1 MTWRASV
8 GFSSRNSA
16 RPLFTAACTKPS
28 TGGLPSLVL
37 VWPSNCG
44 SWTFTEMI
52 AVRPSRTSS
61 PWRFS
66 SFSLR
71 RPFERGVGVERAGE
85 RRAEAGEVG
94 AALVRV
100 DVVGEREQVLLVGV
114 VPLHRD
120 LDVADLAPQFLQ
132 VDDLLVDRV
141 LGALRVDVLDEV
153 DDAAVVLEAGL
164 EALAA
169 LVDERDPQALGEER
183 HLAEALLEH
192 HAVVVD
198 RLEDLEVRQEG
209 DARAESVRGLRPCV
223 SSVLRHAA
231 LVGLGPLVAVAPDG
245 ERELLGE
252 RVDDGHA
259 DAVKSSRDLVAA
271 AVAELAAGVQHGE
284 HHLGGGPLLLL
295 HRVNRDAAAVV
306 GDRDAVVGMDRDLDL
321 VGLAGQR
328 LIDRVV
334 HHLVDQVVEASR
346 AGRADVHAGAL
357 ADGLETLEDRD
368 VLGPIARGATVIRL
382 LRQ

>member
-1 MTWRASV
+1 M
-8 GFSSRNSA
+8 
-16 RPLFTAACTKPS
+16 
-28 TGGLPSLVL
+28 
-37 VWPSNCG
+37 
-44 SWTFTEMI
+44 
-52 AVRPSRTSS
+52 
-61 PWRFS
+61 
-66 SFSLR
+66 
-71 RPFERGVGVERAGE
+71 
-85 RRAEAGEVG
+85 
-94 AALVRV
+94 
-100 DVVGEREQVLLVGV
+100 
-114 VPLHRD
+114 
-120 LDVADLAPQFLQ
+120 
-132 VDDLLVDRV
+132 DRV

-169 LVDERDPQALGEER
+169 LVDKRDPQALGEER

-209 DARAESVRGLRPCV
+209 DARAESIRGLAPCQLG
-223 SSVLRHAA
+223 LRDAA
-231 LVGLGPLVAVAPDG
+231 LVALGPLVAVAPHG

-252 RVDDGHA
+252 RVDDRHA
-259 DAVKSSRDLVAA
+259 DAVEPAGDLVAA

-284 HHLGGGPLLLL
+284 HDLGGGPLLLL
-295 HRVNRDAAAVV
+295 HRVDRDAAAVV

-334 HHLVDQVVEASR
+334 HHLVDQVVEAAR
-346 AGRADVHAGAL
+346 ARRADVHAGAL

-368 VLGPIARGATVIRL
+368 VLGPIARGAHRYQGSSPIVFLTS
-382 LRQ
+382 